1 MGLNLI
7 FLKYVMDTS
16 LIPLL
21 TSFFTIFL
29 AELGDK
35 TQICIIILSSRS
47 SVTSVFLGA
56 MGAFFIVDGL
66 SAILGGGLL
75 SLLPKNIIG
84 IASGITFM
92 MLGLIS
98 LTYGGKS
105 KNQRRI
111 NGASL
116 LKIFLL
122 ISLMELGDKTQV
134 FSILLTAQFRN
145 PLVVLTGI
153 MSAFTII
160 TAIGI
165 FLGQKMLGL
174 LPEKYLRKGTALVF
188 TIFGL
193 IQIVKVLLNINIL
206 F

>member
-1 MGLNLI
+1 
-7 FLKYVMDTS
+7 
-16 LIPLL
+16 
-21 TSFFTIFL
+21 
-29 AELGDK
+29 
-35 TQICIIILSSRS
+35 
-47 SVTSVFLGA
+47 